1 METLDRR
8 AAIGLLAG
16 AAAAPLLGTGPALA
30 AAPAPTMWRDPGC
43 GCCAGWAANVE
54 KALGFRFRI
63 VDSPDMA
70 AVKGARGVPAD
81 LRSCHTALIGG
92 YVVEGHVPAQDVKR
106 LLATRPKGAVGLAT
120 PGMPMGS
127 PGMEMGAHREPYRV
141 FAFDRA
147 GRRSVFA
154 SHG

>member
-1 METLDRR
+1 MERFDRR
-8 AAIGLLAG
+8 AALAVF
-16 AAAAPLLGTGPALA
+16 AAVAAAPLLGWEQAAA

-43 GCCAGWAANVE
+43 GCCTGWAKKVE
-54 KALGFRFRI
+54 AALGVRFKV
-63 VDSPDMA
+63 VDSPDMT
-70 AVKGARGVPAD
+70 AVKNARGVPAD

-92 YVVEGHVPAQDVKR
+92 YVVEGHVPAEDIKR
-106 LLATRPKGAVGLAT
+106 LLATRPAGAGGLAT
-120 PGMPMGS
+120 PGMPTGS

-141 FAFDRA
+141 FAFDRS